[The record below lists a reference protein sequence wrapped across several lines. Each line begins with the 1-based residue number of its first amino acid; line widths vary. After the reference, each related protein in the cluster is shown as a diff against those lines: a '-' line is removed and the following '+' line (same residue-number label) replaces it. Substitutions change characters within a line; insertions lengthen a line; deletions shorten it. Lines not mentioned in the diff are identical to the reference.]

1 MAIKSFRFSI
11 LSLPSNPLIRQ
22 LLTMPFKEVTPTQ
35 ASALTNLKTALQPS
49 VKDFACK
56 GVVPLSRLDIQDLQ
70 LYFQDPNG
78 SLR

>member
-1 MAIKSFRFSI
+1 
-11 LSLPSNPLIRQ
+11 
-22 LLTMPFKEVTPTQ
+22 MPFKEVTPTQ